1 MSDGTFYQCHLCRL
15 IRAVVCVSMRIG
27 NWTYPH
33 GIYGHSAACTD
44 GGGIRRGAVRHF
56 IPGVE
61 GKDYFAFLGEV
72 IGTGIIGA
80 IVSYPVMALLWGRT
94 GLTWLFYV
102 PSFIAGTLIGGSIAF
117 LFLKQLQRMK
127 LLTKFQQALGTQ
139 VYDKVKQAE
148 SSLKQ

>member
-1 MSDGTFYQCHLCRL
+1 MSDGAFYQCHLCCI
-15 IRAVVCVSMRIG
+15 IRSVVCVSMRIG

-33 GIYGHSAACTD
+33 GIYGHSAACTN
-44 GGGIRRGAVRHF
+44 GGGIRRGAVRASK
-56 IPGVE
+56 
-61 GKDYFAFLGEV
+61 GKIIFAFLGEV